1 MSWLLGLL
9 IFVFGYVTCKTFY
22 FLSASRISVRLLR
35 SAQLVYLSVMIKSL
49 ENLSY
54 SREIALEHML
64 RTERKSPEIS
74 SFEYKF
80 DEEVRMIKDRA
91 ITQLINQHPRL
102 FRDTIEFTDWNSSM
116 AFLTKYKGSILS
128 FWRNSDQKN

>member
-9 IFVFGYVTCKTFY
+9 IFVFGYVTCKTIY

-74 SFEYKF
+74 SFEFKF
-80 DEEVRMIKDRA
+80 DEEVRLIKDRA

-102 FRDTIEFTDWNSSM
+102 FS
-116 AFLTKYKGSILS
+116 
-128 FWRNSDQKN
+128 